1 MPKLKALRGS
11 IGIYGRVKANGIVE
25 VDEVDAEKLLKSK
38 RFVRATEDDIALAE
52 KAQEEFLAVNMTG
65 VSPGF
70 APVAAAKCKGR
81 LATMIESG
89 AISPE
94 KAKELVALQIE
105 LSEDELKGAVQ
116 SLIDDKG
123 AQLAAREEAL
133 SIRESELSAREEAHA
148 GMVAT
153 HDAEVERFAAQMADL
168 EAREAALAAPAH
180 APAAT
185 DAEGDATAKDGAKAK
200 ASK

>member
-38 RFVRATEDDIALAE
+38 RFVRATAADIAAAE
-52 KAQEEFLAVNMTG
+52 EAQQAFLTIGMTG
-65 VSPGF
+65 AAPGF
-70 APVAAAKCKGR
+70 APVAAACEKGR
-81 LATMIESG
+81 LAAMIESG

-94 KAKELVALQIE
+94 KARELVALQIE
-105 LSEDELKGAVQ
+105 LSDDELKGAVQ
-116 SLIDDKG
+116 LLIDDQG
-123 AQLAAREEAL
+123 AKLAAREDELEKRQAD
-133 SIRESELSAREEAHA
+133 LSAREEAHA
-148 GMVAT
+148 GLVAA
-153 HDAEVERFAAQMADL
+153 HDAEVERFAARVADL
-168 EAREAALAAPAH
+168 EAREAELEALAH

-185 DAEGDATAKDGAKAK
+185 DAEGGAAAKGDAKAK